1 MVITLNKRPQDL
13 VEAVAGMVSMIIGT
27 MLGLLRARGLRGLL
41 ELPAHFRLAL
51 ELRRMA
57 KDFVA
62 LFEAF
67 RNRTLP
73 PLPAAPAPAPQEW
86 QPAPVRPPA
95 MPRRANRARAPARVA
110 RPRPALPTIARIPR
124 RFPRVPVA
132 IASPR
137 PLPTSSLVNYTN
149 GLRKNPS

>member
-1 MVITLNKRPQDL
+1 MKEPRKQHLS
-13 VEAVAGMVSMIIGT
+13 EAVAGVISKIVEM

-41 ELPAHFRLAL
+41 ELPTLFLFVRDLRRLAK
-51 ELRRMA
+51 EFA
-57 KDFVA
+57 T

-67 RNRTLP
+67 KAGTRTQV
-73 PLPAAPAPAPQEW
+73 APEPEPEPQEW
-86 QPAPVRPPA
+86 QPAPARPAA

-132 IASPR
+132 NASPR
-137 PLPTSSLVNYTN
+137 RLPTSSLVNYTN
-149 GLRKNPS
+149 GPRKNPS